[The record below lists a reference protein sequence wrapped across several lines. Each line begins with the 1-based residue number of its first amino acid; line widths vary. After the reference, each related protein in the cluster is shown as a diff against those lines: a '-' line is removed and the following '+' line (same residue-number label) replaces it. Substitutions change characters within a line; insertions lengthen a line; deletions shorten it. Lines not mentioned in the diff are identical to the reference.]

1 MAQAITHGKMA
12 HNTLVTGTKIRSTG
26 KENIDG
32 TMAASTKAIG
42 KITTWK
48 GSEYILGRMA
58 ESMKEPI

>member
-1 MAQAITHGKMA
+1 MAKVITHGKMA
-12 HNTLVTGTKIRSTG
+12 HNTLVNGTKIRSMV

-32 TMAASTKAIG
+32 MMAASTKAIG

-48 GSEYILGRMA
+48 DSEYILGRTA